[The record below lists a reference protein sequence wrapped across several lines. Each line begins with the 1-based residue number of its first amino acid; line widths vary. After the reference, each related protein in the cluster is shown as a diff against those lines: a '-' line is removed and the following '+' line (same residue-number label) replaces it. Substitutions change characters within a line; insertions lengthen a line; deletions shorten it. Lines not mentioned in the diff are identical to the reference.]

1 MKISVVAPCL
11 NEEENLPTFLKSLV
25 HQSLKDFEVIIVDGC
40 SVDQSIE
47 IIERFKKQLH
57 ITLIVDGT
65 RNIGFIRNV
74 GAKRVKSPIMFHTS
88 TDIFLEPKLL
98 EKIVQFYEE
107 HPETVSLAGRTYPL
121 GTSIFAKASYQ
132 VFDFLRFVFTCLPV
146 PARKYRPSGNFTSC
160 RSQVFGDI
168 DGFPHVKVNEDGL
181 LGQKLD
187 AYAAQNKKAVMFH
200 LGLYVGHHVKK
211 FEKIGGL
218 QAIMFYFYTLG
229 NLFPMFKPLLKPIET
244 KASLVFSGEMPLQK
258 FSFKGLL
265 FGFWNWL

>member
-1 MKISVVAPCL
+1 MKISVIAPCL
-11 NEEENLPTFLKSLV
+11 NEERNLPTFLKSLV
-25 HQSLKDFEVIIVDGC
+25 HQSLKDFEVVIVDGC
-40 SVDQSIE
+40 SIDQSIE
-47 IIERFKKQLH
+47 IINQFRKQLQ

-65 RNIGFIRNV
+65 RNFGFIRNI
-74 GAKRVKSPIMFHTS
+74 GAKEAKTSIMLHTS
-88 TDIFLEPKLL
+88 VDTFLEPKLL
-98 EKIVQFYEE
+98 EKIVKFYEE
-107 HPETVSLAGRTYPL
+107 HPETVSLAGRTFPL
-121 GTSIFAKASYQ
+121 GTSIFAQVGYQ
-132 VFDFLRFVFTCLPV
+132 LFDFLRFLFTCLPI

-160 RSQVFGDI
+160 RSQVFRDI
-168 DGFPHVKVNEDGL
+168 GGYPHVKVNEDGL

-187 AYAAQNKKAVMFH
+187 LFAARKKKAVMFH

-258 FSFKGLL
+258 FSLKSLVFR
-265 FGFWNWL
+265 FWDWL